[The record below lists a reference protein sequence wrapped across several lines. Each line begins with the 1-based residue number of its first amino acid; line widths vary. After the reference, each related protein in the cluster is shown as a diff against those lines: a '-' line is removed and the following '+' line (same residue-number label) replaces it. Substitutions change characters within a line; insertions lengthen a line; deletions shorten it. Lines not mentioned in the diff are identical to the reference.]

1 MKNLFKI
8 GFLRTV
14 LPTLAGIGSVTK
26 CDNFFPLFGKGYEK
40 KFCFAFRFTA
50 LFIILMTSLL
60 IDLRIMYV
68 HSPKR

>member
-14 LPTLAGIGSVTK
+14 LPTLAAMGSVTT
-26 CDNFFPLFGKGYEK
+26 CDNFVHYSAKDTKK
-40 KFCFAFRFTA
+40 KFCFVFRFTA